1 MDDVIHV
8 NLHNVILYDEIL
20 HDEISPS
27 NCIYMQC
34 LGYESQSSPCR
45 SREQRGDTAELK

>member
-27 NCIYMQC
+27 NFIYIYAVPWLRESVITMQ
-34 LGYESQSSPCR
+34 
-45 SREQRGDTAELK
+45 K